1 MEGNLIQQANLHS
14 KSEENANGLLN
25 QINTTEENNNL
36 VSNNLN
42 NSNSQQ
48 NMALNDET
56 REDNIVKNEHISNN
70 IDSNRGNNDIIENN
84 FGRNNIHTHEQNTDN
99 NGVDTLGNNIEDNDQ
114 YNNEDFINEINNS
127 KERKKR
133 RSKNDLD
140 GRSNKCKHC
149 EKTYLSEI
157 ALNNHVKNKHSHLV
171 EIVSRG
177 RGRPRKAPN
186 SEMSSH
192 IPPVNDLKFKQFF
205 ETQIR
210 GKNDMEFDLIKTSK
224 EHFENIYNKYK
235 DKLFKEITNLDDFSF
250 INCPENEF
258 CDYAFWKY
266 VEFCYEKTN
275 KEYFEFIFK
284 FVILFRECINQKR
297 EEGYTKVNNAEIVP
311 DMCNEFVSEF
321 MEAYD
326 YFGLDVTELIEVIQH
341 CCHWLW
347 ENHFTSSRLTLVN
360 S

>member
-1 MEGNLIQQANLHS
+1 MEGNLVQQANLHT
-14 KSEENANGLLN
+14 KSEETENSQLN
-25 QINTTEENNNL
+25 QGNTTEVINNL
-36 VSNNLN
+36 GSNTLN
-42 NSNSQQ
+42 NSNSQL
-48 NMALNDET
+48 NMELKEET
-56 REDNIVKNEHISNN
+56 RQESLVKSEHICGVL
-70 IDSNRGNNDIIENN
+70 DSNRGNNDVIGNN
-84 FGRNNIHTHEQNTDN
+84 FASSNINVHEQNTEN
-99 NGVDTLGNNIEDNDQ
+99 NGVNTHGNNLEEHDQ
-114 YNNEDFINEINNS
+114 YNNDDFINEINNS

-140 GRSNKCKHC
+140 GRSYKCKHC

-177 RGRPRKAPN
+177 RGRPRKALN

-210 GKNDMEFDLIKTSK
+210 GKNDVEFDLIKTSK
-224 EHFENIYNKYK
+224 EHFENIYTKYK
-235 DKLFKEITNLDDFSF
+235 DKLFKDVTSLEEFSF

-258 CDYAFWKY
+258 CDSAFWKY

-297 EEGYTKVNNAEIVP
+297 VEGYTKVNNAEIVP

-347 ENHFTSSRLTLVN
+347 ENHFTSSRLTLVI